1 MSHVK
6 RRKTD
11 EDEETAE
18 DTQMTPHTPQKK
30 DKEGDEKEEKAA
42 SEEAKGTT
50 KTVHPRRIWSTK
62 MQTSAKALYEIAA
75 TPQKP
80 TKEIREDKP
89 AQESKRAVDSEMR
102 DLFQKM
108 QELNLQ
114 MKEELAKAKSV
125 HLKLNSKN
133 GMKVYTPKSKNLRK
147 SHKDTKMRLKICEWW

>member
-1 MSHVK
+1 
-6 RRKTD
+6 
-11 EDEETAE
+11 
-18 DTQMTPHTPQKK
+18 
-30 DKEGDEKEEKAA
+30 
-42 SEEAKGTT
+42 
-50 KTVHPRRIWSTK
+50 

-114 MKEELAKAKSV
+114 MKEELAKAKSSSSAPEAQIQERYEG
-125 HLKLNSKN
+125 LQTQIEKLAQA
-133 GMKVYTPKSKNLRK
+133 
-147 SHKDTKMRLKICEWW
+147 HKDTTMRLKISE